1 MRMQF
6 TFALRNA
13 IVLTILRQGKKR
25 IAKRISTFEAS
36 AHVLRPQQRRS
47 RAALARIVQAAER
60 LLRSS
65 SVADF
70 SMAAVAEAAGMPVG
84 NIYRRFR
91 GKDELLQAIKEDA
104 IMRIENAVTERLSR
118 ERFRDVPSLIRGI
131 VGAVSEAYS
140 RDQGLHRFLFN
151 RSIGD
156 PVLTEIASSGRR
168 RIFEYYR
175 DALLPLLPQNSAKRA
190 DRLVR
195 VSFHLIAAAMAGKA
209 CADDWT
215 LKDLSWN
222 ALGAEISTAAI
233 AYLEASVDLKT
244 CALH

>member
-6 TFALRNA
+6 TFAFRDV
-13 IVLTILRQGKKR
+13 IVLTILKQATKSTTKNV
-25 IAKRISTFEAS
+25 STFDTS
-36 AHVLRPQQRRS
+36 PHVLRPQQRRS
-47 RAALARIVQAAER
+47 RAALARIVKAAEQ
-60 LLRSS
+60 LLRKSTI
-65 SVADF
+65 ADF
-70 SMAAVAEAAGMPVG
+70 SMAAVAKAAGMPVG

-104 IMRIENAVTERLSR
+104 IARIENAVTERLSR

-175 DALLPLLPQNSAKRA
+175 DALLPLLPQNSAERA
-190 DRLVR
+190 ERLVR
-195 VSFHLIAAAMAGKA
+195 VSFHIIAAAMAGKA

-244 CALH
+244 SGLH